1 MAGVVDTLTSD
12 DNDRDSDSDG
22 DGGHDKMLSGSSG
35 TVVEAVLVV
44 IVIIFPLKL
53 ANFYEPALLNN
64 AFFTAWRIGDFLSIR
79 KGNIVKII
87 KAWAQLTK

>member
-1 MAGVVDTLTSD
+1 M
-12 DNDRDSDSDG
+12 
-22 DGGHDKMLSGSSG
+22 
-35 TVVEAVLVV
+35 V

-87 KAWAQLTK
+87 KAWAQLTKQSAHKH